1 MLHYE
6 QVFGNIFERRERKC
20 GGVLMKHCRKV
31 IGEQVITLQM
41 AQQLKTK
48 NIGVIPGQLFCR
60 QSKAK
65 FSLETET
72 HYIDD
77 QDKVQSVT
85 DTDNQ
90 FNECQTPRKKLQSI
104 HISSASVHAF
114 MNTIKSDI
122 SEAYKVKLTVWKI
135 RV

>member
-1 MLHYE
+1 
-6 QVFGNIFERRERKC
+6 
-20 GGVLMKHCRKV
+20 
-31 IGEQVITLQM
+31 M

-60 QSKAK
+60 HSKAK
-65 FSLETET
+65 FLLETET

-77 QDKVQSVT
+77 QDKVQSAT
-85 DTDNQ
+85 DTDNE
-90 FNECQTPRKKLQSI
+90 FNECQTPRKKVQSI
-104 HISSASVHAF
+104 HISSVSVHAF

-122 SEAYKVKLTVWKI
+122 SEAYKVKLNVWKI

>member
-6 QVFGNIFERRERKC
+6 QVFGNIFERRESKC

-48 NIGVIPGQLFCR
+48 NISVIPGQLFCR

-65 FSLETET
+65 FLLETET

-85 DTDNQ
+85 DTDNE
-90 FNECQTPRKKLQSI
+90 FNESQTPRKKLQSI
-104 HISSASVHAF
+104 HISSVSVHAF

-135 RV
+135 KV